1 MPQGGLSTLVRGH
14 RLAAV
19 LVVCGFARG
28 RSGLCVVKTREKVEH
43 SVRRQVDSEG
53 HRPASSGPVTHH
65 VISCIQVLSVV
76 VTEEEILEGLLG
88 CVAEEDVSCVLAECG
103 FERPQQA
110 SVAVEGCA
118 YLGLRA

>member
-1 MPQGGLSTLVRGH
+1 MCRENQRESGAQCEKAGGLR
-14 RLAAV
+14 
-19 LVVCGFARG
+19 
-28 RSGLCVVKTREKVEH
+28 
-43 SVRRQVDSEG
+43 EG